1 MEEMHERAR
10 SYYSVAD
17 EQMFEKN
24 PFGRCYVLP
33 RDWTC
38 KGFPPIRGYC
48 YSTSAIGV
56 SSLEDAKRIAMSAK
70 EETGREHVVVELS
83 VIKRVRKIS

>member
-1 MEEMHERAR
+1 MEDMHERDR

-17 EQMFEKN
+17 EQMFDTN
-24 PFGRCYVLP
+24 PFGRCYILP

-38 KGFPPIRGYC
+38 KGFLPIRGYC

-56 SSLEDAKRIAMSAK
+56 SRLEDAKRIAMSAK
-70 EETGREHVVVELS
+70 EVTGREHVVVELT